1 MPVAT
6 TSGCCEKPDRN
17 SDSQTTPP
25 LTLMFYATHPKSARD
40 PPVGRDPHFE
50 NHWCIHSQTT
60 NWTTHVASATWHKQ
74 QQTESDGGLAAFSHD

>member
-40 PPVGRDPHFE
+40 PPVGITVRI
-50 NHWCIHSQTT
+50 NASRGSQSGQYQPLL
-60 NWTTHVASATWHKQ
+60 V
-74 QQTESDGGLAAFSHD
+74 DGTI

>member
-1 MPVAT
+1 MPVPT

-25 LTLMFYATHPKSARD
+25 LTLMFYATQSKSAHD

-50 NHWCIHSQTT
+50 NHWRRAIT
-60 NWTTHVASATWHKQ
+60 VFQ
-74 QQTESDGGLAAFSHD
+74 QLIAQFIKY